1 MAHQDKSTN
10 ESRVRRRVRQEDEPQ
25 DEHSR
30 RGSTGMFYLE
40 DLCYGQFICTLCLVL
55 RLTSD

>member
-1 MAHQDKSTN
+1 MAHQDQSTN

-40 DLCYGQFICTLCLVL
+40 DLC
-55 RLTSD
+55 